1 MHVLDTGEAA
11 LQRCEDR
18 GLPGDRP
25 QQQMLKAAAD
35 DHMKDRI
42 APVRHRIDLHDVP
55 LGPLPVILREF
66 SERPFRLADFGQE
79 AALDHNLCVRR
90 NAHAVR
96 QALDHV
102 EGLARERPGDLQL
115 VVAEGHD
122 GLGGEEAG
130 GIDADHEG
138 DFEAPALGLGLA
150 VEIVG
155 MPGQDQHADPVR
167 TADLAA
173 QDGDVLQ
180 AGLRVPGD
188 HQARRDVGAAVVLV
202 QSRHRQELQDV
213 ESLPVDDLLRGG
225 GVAFV
230 PGERLGGSLLEMG
243 DEAIL
248 RGAEGF
254 RHPGPARHE
263 ARDDGARMPPGL
275 RKQAGLP
282 AVEAVRHRRRLVAQA
297 DSRPRDGEAPIP
309 GQPIEPV
316 AEGTNGSGRVHAVL
330 TAGSSQPSLP
340 WE

>member
-1 MHVLDTGEAA
+1 M
-11 LQRCEDR
+11 LQT
-18 GLPGDRP
+18 
-25 QQQMLKAAAD
+25 AAD
-35 DHMKDRI
+35 DHVEDRI

-55 LGPLPVILREF
+55 LGPLPVILRELP
-66 SERPFRLADFGQE
+66 ERPFGLADFGQE
-79 AALDHNLCVRR
+79 AALDHDFCVRR
-90 NAHAVR
+90 NAHIVR
-96 QALDHV
+96 QALDDV
-102 EGLARERPGDLQL
+102 EGLAGERPGDLQL

-122 GLGGEEAG
+122 SLGCEEAG

-155 MPGQDQHADPVR
+155 MPRQDQHADPVW

-230 PGERLGGSLLEMG
+230 PGERLSGGLLEMG

-248 RGAEGF
+248 RGAEGL

-275 RKQAGLP
+275 RK
-282 AVEAVRHRRRLVAQA
+282 
-297 DSRPRDGEAPIP
+297 
-309 GQPIEPV
+309 
-316 AEGTNGSGRVHAVL
+316 
-330 TAGSSQPSLP
+330 
-340 WE
+340 